1 MNNIKNK
8 ITQKSFFD
16 ISKLNYLEFLSY
28 LPNKKNIV
36 LDFGC
41 GNGVFKKNFSSKKIK
56 LIKMYD
62 KNQNLKL
69 QISKKYKKNSH
80 IKWTKSINVNYNIV
94 FINSAIQYLNLRDY
108 KSLMSFF
115 FKKKVDM
122 VIISDIPKYPYYI
135 EAFFSIFINLKK
147 ILVSLK
153 YLFQEQYNFYTF
165 KNINNLLIKN
175 RNYNFRCCK
184 NINEDKILRYTIIFS
199 KSISKKY

>member
-8 ITQKSFFD
+8 IIQKSFFD

-165 KNINNLLIKN
+165 KNMNNLLIKN

>member
-165 KNINNLLIKN
+165 KNMNNLLIKN